1 MKKSIHYRNT
11 VFGIKHFWQAL
22 ASIFGLVI
30 VASLTVPLSREASAA
45 ASSKPAAPPSEAAM
59 LMAQAQTNFS
69 HGRYQE
75 AVQLYEQAR
84 KLSELTPYQKAQV
97 TLGLADAYRA
107 VAKYAESEELF
118 KKAIA
123 DAEQDDAKNLNKKAS
138 PNGDHASDLVPYMM
152 SDFSLLYLDQSKFAE
167 CEQAL
172 NDCIA
177 LATKKVGPNDI
188 NLALPLNGLTR
199 LYIKWGKLREAK
211 EMNVKAFKLFTT
223 PQSKNNWLFAYTAY
237 NLAQLFAEKGDYKK
251 AEQMYKATLLGIQSL
266 FGFEHVYC
274 AIVLEGMGDM
284 YRKEGRLS
292 DAKKAFQQVRS
303 IRAATYSKDHPEYGK
318 VLLDLSLVYR
328 DEGRYAKAQALCQ
341 QATTM
346 IDKGLGQNSVEI
358 SKCWITAASIARYQ
372 GQYSQAEDLARR
384 AIALDQKLLGG
395 NEPTIAHDMVE
406 LANILADEGK
416 LDDAE
421 ALLNKSLTIS
431 SDKLGPEHP
440 EIAETVQ
447 SLAAIYLAKKDY
459 AKAQSL
465 YERALALVE
474 NSFGKENTKVL
485 DNLRNLS
492 DLLIAEGKYESAE
505 SFLKRALQVDPKKSA
520 SYARDLNSL
529 ADLYS
534 KQNKT
539 ADAVAAHKEAA
550 EIAASLPGAS
560 SLQKY
565 TTAALSTTSQ
575 NDRPVADK
583 WAIVIGISNFKDPS
597 INLKYA
603 AKDATDFRNV
613 LISQENFQPDHV
625 QLLTDENA
633 TKDKII
639 SKLGEGWLGKLAK
652 KDDLVV
658 VYVSSHGSASQE
670 DVKVN
675 FLVAEDTDKNK
686 LVSTGIPMQWL
697 TKIVQEQVHSNRVV
711 LVLDVCHSGSA
722 AMAPSEKADS
732 DDVEDDPENSEAKGI
747 FRTAG
752 LDADAL
758 RLGSGQIVL
767 CSSLSDQVSWE
778 SKHYQNSVFTRRL
791 IEALQC
797 NGKDTTL
804 REAYEQ
810 LKSSVGA
817 EVLSD
822 RGAVQTPNLSNKN
835 WSGGDPVL
843 AVPATAA
850 RH

>member
-1 MKKSIHYRNT
+1 M
-11 VFGIKHFWQAL
+11 
-22 ASIFGLVI
+22 GLVI
-30 VASLTVPLSREASAA
+30 VALLTAPLSRKASAA
-45 ASSKPAAPPSEAAM
+45 ASPKPVAPPSEATM
-59 LMAQAQTNFS
+59 LMAEAQTNFS
-69 HGRYQE
+69 HGRYQK

-107 VAKYAESEELF
+107 VANYAESEELF

-123 DAEQDDAKNLNKKAS
+123 DAERDDAKNLNKKAS
-138 PNGDHASDLVPYMM
+138 PNGDHVSDLVPYMM

-172 NDCIA
+172 NDCID

-223 PQSKNNWLFAYTAY
+223 PQSKNNWLYAYTAY

-284 YRKEGRLS
+284 YRKEGRLGN
-292 DAKKAFQQVRS
+292 AKKAFQQVRS

-346 IDKGLGQNSVEI
+346 IDKGLGQNNVEI

-406 LANILADEGK
+406 LANVLADEGK

-421 ALLNKSLTIS
+421 SLLNKSLTIC
-431 SDKLGPEHP
+431 SDKLGSEHP

-465 YERALALVE
+465 YERSLTLIE
-474 NSFGKENTKVL
+474 NSFGKESAKVL

-492 DLLIAEGKYESAE
+492 DLLMAEGKYESAE
-505 SFLKRALQVDPKKSA
+505 PFLKRALDTDQKLSANVTDNPSGKKSA

-529 ADLYS
+529 AVLYA

-539 ADAVAAHKEAA
+539 AEAIAARKEAA

-565 TTAALSTTSQ
+565 TTATLSTNSP
-575 NDRPVADK
+575 NDRPIADK

-625 QLLTDENA
+625 QLLTDGDA

-652 KDDLVV
+652 RDDLVV

-670 DVKVN
+670 DVNVN

-722 AMAPSEKADS
+722 VMAPSEKADS
-732 DDVEDDPENSEAKGI
+732 DDAEDEPENSEAKGI

-804 REAYEQ
+804 HEAYEQ

-835 WSGGDPVL
+835 WCGGDPVL
-843 AVPATAA
+843 AVPASAA